1 MNNKDFASIA
11 GLLVSYFLVFLAIVE
26 PSWFVSISSSVN
38 QVFVSINQNIG
49 IFIDLPTFMIVLGG
63 SFGAV
68 IANFKLSDMK
78 KIPSLAIQAILAPS
92 EGDESTTINQIVEL
106 SQEARVNGL
115 LSLEPKIKEIES
127 TFLRTGLEMV
137 VDGTDVEDIRDSME
151 NDLAFMQRRHQ
162 KGQQIFLQFGMF
174 CPAFGM
180 VGTLVGLVKMMTDLT
195 DIVQIA
201 ANMQVALLTT
211 FWGSLIANTFA
222 LPIAG
227 KLQTISNNEV
237 IIKEM
242 MIEGVLSIPKGENPK
257 VLKRYLETFIAP
269 KRRAQDA

>member
-68 IANFKLSDMK
+68 IANFKFSDIT
-78 KIPSLAIQAILAPS
+78 KIPSLALQAILAPS
-92 EGDESTTINQIVEL
+92 EGDEANTINEIVEL

-137 VDGTDVEDIRDSME
+137 VDGTDVEDIRESME

>member
-1 MNNKDFASIA
+1 MNNKDIGSVI
-11 GLLVSYFLVFLAIVE
+11 GLFLSYTLVFLAIVE
-26 PSWFVSISSSVN
+26 PGWFVSISTTVN
-38 QVFVSINQNIG
+38 QVFVSINQNVG

-92 EGDESTTINQIVEL
+92 EEDESTTINQIVEL

-137 VDGTDVEDIRDSME
+137 VDGTDVEDIRESME

>member
-1 MNNKDFASIA
+1 MNNKDIGSVI
-11 GLLVSYFLVFLAIVE
+11 GLFLSYTLVFLAIVE
-26 PSWFVSISSSVN
+26 PGWFVSISTTVN
-38 QVFVSINQNIG
+38 QVFVSINQNVG

-137 VDGTDVEDIRDSME
+137 VDGTDVEDIRESME

-227 KLQTISNNEV
+227 KLQTISSNEV

>member
-1 MNNKDFASIA
+1 MGKDYNSLI
-11 GLLVSYFLVFLAIVE
+11 GLLVAYALVSLAIWE
-26 PSWFVSISSSVN
+26 PVWFLSISSSFT
-38 QVFVSINQNIG
+38 QFFIGINQNLG
-49 IFIDLPTFMIVLGG
+49 IFFDLPTFMIVLGG

-68 IANFKLSDMK
+68 VTNFKLDDIK
-78 KIPSLAIQAILAPS
+78 KLGPLTVQAALAPS
-92 EGDESTTINQIVEL
+92 EGDESETINQIVEL

-115 LSLEPKIKEIES
+115 LSLEPKIKTIES
-127 TFLRTGLEMV
+127 EFLRTGLEMV
-137 VDGTDVEDIRDSME
+137 VDGTDVDEIRNSME
-151 NDLAFMQRRHQ
+151 NDLSFMQRRHQ

-211 FWGSLIANTFA
+211 FWGSLIANTLF
-222 LPIAG
+222 LPVAG
-227 KLQTISNNEV
+227 KLQVLSNNEV
-237 IIKEM
+237 VIKEM

-257 VLKRYLETFIAP
+257 VLKKYLETFIAP
-269 KRRAQDA
+269 KRRIDA

>member
-49 IFIDLPTFMIVLGG
+49 IFIDLPTFMIVLAG

-68 IANFKLSDMK
+68 IANFKFSDIT
-78 KIPSLAIQAILAPS
+78 KIPSLALQAILAPS
-92 EGDESTTINQIVEL
+92 EGDEANTINEIVEL

-127 TFLRTGLEMV
+127 IFLRTGLEMV
-137 VDGTDVEDIRDSME
+137 VDGTDVEDIRESME

>member
-26 PSWFVSISSSVN
+26 PSWFVSISLAVN

-68 IANFKLSDMK
+68 IANFKFSDIT
-78 KIPSLAIQAILAPS
+78 KIPSLALQAILAPS
-92 EGDESTTINQIVEL
+92 EGDEANTINEIVEL

-137 VDGTDVEDIRDSME
+137 VDGTDVEDIRESME

-237 IIKEM
+237 LIKEM

>member
-11 GLLVSYFLVFLAIVE
+11 GLLVSYFLVFLAIIE

-68 IANFKLSDMK
+68 IANFKFSDIT
-78 KIPSLAIQAILAPS
+78 KIPSLALQAILAPS

-137 VDGTDVEDIRDSME
+137 VDGTDVEDIRESME

-269 KRRAQDA
+269 KRRVQDA

>member
-1 MNNKDFASIA
+1 MNNKDIGSVI
-11 GLLVSYFLVFLAIVE
+11 GLFLSYTLVFLAIVE
-26 PSWFVSISSSVN
+26 PGWFVSISTTVN
-38 QVFVSINQNIG
+38 QVFVSINQNVG

-137 VDGTDVEDIRDSME
+137 VDGTDVEDIRESME

>member
-1 MNNKDFASIA
+1 MGKDYNSLI
-11 GLLVSYFLVFLAIVE
+11 GLLVAYALVSLAIWE
-26 PSWFVSISSSVN
+26 PGWFLSISSSFT
-38 QVFVSINQNIG
+38 QFFIGINQNLG
-49 IFIDLPTFMIVLGG
+49 IFFDLPTFMIVLGG

-68 IANFKLSDMK
+68 VTNFKLDDIK
-78 KIPSLAIQAILAPS
+78 KLGPLTVQAALAPS
-92 EGDESTTINQIVEL
+92 EGDEAETINQIVEL

-115 LSLEPKIKEIES
+115 LSLEPKIKTIES
-127 TFLRTGLEMV
+127 DFLRTGLEMV
-137 VDGTDVEDIRDSME
+137 VDGTDVEEIRNSME
-151 NDLAFMQRRHQ
+151 NDLSFMQRRHQ

-211 FWGSLIANTFA
+211 FWGSLIANTLF
-222 LPIAG
+222 LPVAG
-227 KLQTISNNEV
+227 KLQVLSNNEV
-237 IIKEM
+237 VIKEM

-257 VLKRYLETFIAP
+257 VLKKYLETFIAP
-269 KRRAQDA
+269 KRRIDA

>member
-1 MNNKDFASIA
+1 MNNKDIGSVI
-11 GLLVSYFLVFLAIVE
+11 GLFLSYTLVFLAILE
-26 PSWFVSISSSVN
+26 PPLFLSISTSVN
-38 QVFVSINQNIG
+38 QFFVSINQNLG

-92 EGDESTTINQIVEL
+92 EGDEATTINQIVEL

-115 LSLEPKIKEIES
+115 LSLEPKIKAIES
-127 TFLRTGLEMV
+127 TFLRNGLEMV
-137 VDGTDVEDIRDSME
+137 VDGTDVEDIRESME

-269 KRRAQDA
+269 KRRVQDA

>member
-68 IANFKLSDMK
+68 IANFKFSDIT
-78 KIPSLAIQAILAPS
+78 KIPSLALQAILAPS
-92 EGDESTTINQIVEL
+92 EGDEANTINEIVQL

-127 TFLRTGLEMV
+127 IFLRTGLEMV
-137 VDGTDVEDIRDSME
+137 VDGTDVEDIRESME